1 MSVTNNSP
9 TSNIAQLI
17 DHTWL
22 PELPVKPEV
31 DTPLSRYCK
40 EAIKHGFAG
49 VCVRPDY
56 VAQCADLLQG
66 SNVALAAVI
75 GFPAKKVGLS
85 AEWNAPT
92 IGTAYV
98 EDKCAEI
105 AQVIADGA
113 TELDIVWD
121 VGAFLTGADL
131 GKTKGTEAELAAYIN
146 AAGGVPIKLIIE
158 IDLLPPKYLPL
169 AAKLCKQAGVAMVK
183 TSTGYVTGGNGATV
197 EVIMAIKAA
206 LNNNYPAS
214 IGIKASGGIR
224 TPEQAQA
231 MVTAGATRL
240 GTSNGITLIKGA

>member
-1 MSVTNNSP
+1 MSVTNTSP
-9 TSNIAQLI
+9 TTNIVQLI

-31 DTPLSRYCK
+31 DPPLSRYCE
-40 EAIKHGFAG
+40 EAIRHGFAG

-56 VAQCADLLQG
+56 VTQCADLLQG
-66 SNVALAAVI
+66 SNVELAAVI
-75 GFPAKKVGLS
+75 GFPAKKVDLS

-131 GKTKGTEAELAAYIN
+131 GNTAGTEAELATYIR
-146 AAGGVPIKLIIE
+146 AAGDIPIKLIIE
-158 IDLLPPKYLPL
+158 IDLLPPKYIPL
-169 AAKLCKQAGVAMVK
+169 ATELCKQAGIAMVK
-183 TSTGYVTGGNGATV
+183 TSTGYVTGSKGAT
-197 EVIMAIKAA
+197 EAA
-206 LNNNYPAS
+206 LVAIRKALGEAYPNKV
-214 IGIKASGGIR
+214 GIKASGGIR
-224 TPEQAQA
+224 TPQQAEA
-231 MVTAGATRL
+231 MVEAGATRL
-240 GTSNGITLIKGA
+240 GTSNGLALIS

>member
-1 MSVTNNSP
+1 MSVTNTSP
-9 TSNIAQLI
+9 ITNITQLI

-31 DTPLSRYCK
+31 DPLLSRYCE

-49 VCVRPDY
+49 VCVRPDF

-75 GFPAKKVGLS
+75 GFPAKKVDLS

-131 GKTKGTEAELAAYIN
+131 GNTAGTEEELAAYVKV
-146 AAGGVPIKLIIE
+146 AGGLPIKLIIE
-158 IDLLPPKYLPL
+158 VDLLPPKYIPL
-169 AAKLCKQAGVAMVK
+169 AVQLCQQAGVAMVK
-183 TSTGYVTGGNGATV
+183 TSTGYITGGKGATEEALV
-197 EVIMAIKAA
+197 VIKEA
-206 LNNNYPAS
+206 LGEAYPNKVS
-214 IGIKASGGIR
+214 IKASGGIR
-224 TPEQAQA
+224 TPEQAEA
-231 MVTAGATRL
+231 MVEAGATRL
-240 GTSNGITLIKGA
+240 GTSNGLALLG